1 MTLNYIKAT
10 SVNIM
15 SKEGKKEL
23 FILEGFFHYIN
34 TFFVYELSV
43 RKN

>member
-34 TFFVYELSV
+34 TFFS
-43 RKN
+43 RMS